1 VNVCLV
7 MGAYHPGKCG
17 ISDYVKLLGDEL
29 QRKGH
34 SFQRISIGS
43 QDCFLKLAKNIPD
56 ADLISLQFAPYSF
69 STKGLTRNA
78 LLEFAKAFSK
88 RKTQVNFHE
97 IWIGAYPRAPWKEKF
112 HGWRQKREILKFLE
126 TIQPDLVHATNAA
139 AVDRLK
145 RECVNAEYLYLF
157 GNIPYMP
164 IPTADLKNNDKLH
177 VAFFGT
183 LYKSFPYSVLGKRLE
198 TISKTSKRPLLLT
211 VIGRHRESKGLGRL
225 NNLAN
230 ARGFEVEL
238 TGELEPKA
246 ISHHFQKS
254 DIGVSTTPYDVLG
267 KSGATAAMLEH
278 GLPVFAYD
286 DGDTLLD
293 RLFTFER
300 FRGQTFLLNDYK
312 SPEKLLSFLEKPR
325 RPFFDGVA
333 HTTNK
338 MLDSIY

>member
-1 VNVCLV
+1 MNVCLV

-145 RECVNAEYLYLF
+145 REGVNAEYLYLF

-278 GLPVFAYD
+278 GLPVLAYD
-286 DGDTLLD
+286 DGDTLPD
-293 RLFTFER
+293 RLFVFEP
-300 FRGQTFLLNDYK
+300 FQDQIFLLNDPK
-312 SPEKLLSFLEKPR
+312 SSEQLIKSTQQLPK
-325 RPFFDGVA
+325 PFFNGVA
-333 HTTNK
+333 HTADK
-338 MLDSIY
+338 FIEAII

>member
-1 VNVCLV
+1 MNVCLV

-126 TIQPDLVHATNAA
+126 TIQPDLIHATNAA
-139 AVDRLK
+139 ALDRLK
-145 RECVNAEYLYLF
+145 REGVNAEYLYLF
-157 GNIPYMP
+157 GNIPYLP

-183 LYKSFPYSVLGKRLE
+183 LYKSFPYPVLGKILE

-278 GLPVFAYD
+278 GLPVLAYD
-286 DGDTLLD
+286 DGDTLPD
-293 RLFTFER
+293 RLFVFEP
-300 FRGQTFLLNDYK
+300 FQDQIFLLNDPK
-312 SPEKLLSFLEKPR
+312 SSEQLIKSTQQLPK
-325 RPFFDGVA
+325 PFFNGVA
-333 HTTNK
+333 HTADK
-338 MLDSIY
+338 FIEAII

>member
-1 VNVCLV
+1 
-7 MGAYHPGKCG
+7 MGEYRPGICG
-17 ISDYVKLLGDEL
+17 ISDHVKLLDEEL
-29 QRKGH
+29 KRRGH
-34 SFQRISIGS
+34 CCQRISI
-43 QDCFLKLAKNIPD
+43 DTMNCFDKLANNLPE
-56 ADLISLQFAPYSF
+56 ADFISVQFAPYAF
-69 STKGLTRNA
+69 SSRGLA
-78 LLEFAKAFSK
+78 GKSLIKFAKTLQN
-88 RKTQVNFHE
+88 RNVQINFHE
-97 IWIGAYPRAPWKEKF
+97 IWIGAYPQAPWKEKF
-112 HGWRQKREILKFLE
+112 HGWRQKREILKLLE
-126 TIQPDLVHATNAA
+126 TIRPDLIHATNAA
-139 AVDRLK
+139 ALDRLK
-145 RECVNAEYLYLF
+145 MEGVNAEYLYLF
-157 GNIPYMP
+157 GNIPYLP
-164 IPTADLKNNDKLH
+164 IQTADLKNNDKLH

-183 LYKSFPYSVLGKRLE
+183 LYKSFPYPVLGKLLE
-198 TISKTSKRPLLLT
+198 TISKASKRPILLT

-278 GLPVFAYD
+278 GLPVLAYD
-286 DGDTLLD
+286 DGDTLPD
-293 RLFTFER
+293 RLFTFES

-312 SPEKLLSFLEKPR
+312 SPEKLLRFLEKPR